1 MKLAQALL
9 RFPLLASTPLL
20 LAVAAVPATAAAPAA
35 RPNVLWL
42 TSEDNGPFLGCY
54 GDPHAQTPHLDRL
67 AAEGVRYLVHEGQEV
82 WTKLDE
88 RVLRDASIAGEG
100 AYIPAGTDRVEMARA
115 YEQTV
120 GALER
125 QEYEGTTVTRRTPRF
140 QWFAG
145 ASFALLLAAAALPDR
160 RAAKGGSR

>member
-1 MKLAQALL
+1 MRSKCHYRIRRYSFSLL
-9 RFPLLASTPLL
+9 QDSSCVVERPLLICNL
-20 LAVAAVPATAAAPAA
+20 
-35 RPNVLWL
+35 
-42 TSEDNGPFLGCY
+42 
-54 GDPHAQTPHLDRL
+54 
-67 AAEGVRYLVHEGQEV
+67 
-82 WTKLDE
+82 TKLDE